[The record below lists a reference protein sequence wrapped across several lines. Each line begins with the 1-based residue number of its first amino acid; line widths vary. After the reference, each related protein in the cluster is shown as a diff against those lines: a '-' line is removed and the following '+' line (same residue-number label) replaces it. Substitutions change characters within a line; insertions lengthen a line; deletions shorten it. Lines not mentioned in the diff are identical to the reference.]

1 MWRDLCEK
9 DVASRHVFE
18 LIRDGHRCNLYFDL
32 EVTGGKSSH
41 AGAEKALTTLLAI
54 TRDVYWCVQSPR

>member
-9 DVASRHVFE
+9 DVASRPVFE
-18 LIRDGHRCNLYFDL
+18 LIRDGHRCNIYFDL

-41 AGAEKALTTLLAI
+41 AGADKTLTTLLAI
-54 TRDVYWCVQSPR
+54 TRDMYWCAQSPP